1 MTQVF
6 THLGVFCLG
15 MILGLGEE
23 NDYLNAGL
31 LFSLFAWFVVANM
44 EVDHEYYSED
54 EEEIYEEVEERR
66 PATRIVKN
74 PYYNR
79 YKP

>member
-6 THLGVFCLG
+6 THVGVFCLG
-15 MILGLGEE
+15 LILGLGEE
-23 NDYLNAGL
+23 NDYIKAVLML
-31 LFSLFAWFVVANM
+31 CWFGWLYVTLTE
-44 EVDHEYYSED
+44 EVDIKEEED
-54 EEEIYEEVEERR
+54 EEIQEVEERR
-66 PATRIVKN
+66 PATRIIKN

>member
-1 MTQVF
+1 MAYVF
-6 THLGVFCLG
+6 THIGVFCLG
-15 MILGLGEE
+15 LILGLGEE
-23 NDYLNAGL
+23 NDYIKAVLMLCWVGWVYVTL
-31 LFSLFAWFVVANM
+31 S
-44 EVDHEYYSED
+44 EDVDINEED
-54 EEEIYEEVEERR
+54 EEDKIQEVEERR